1 MRRYL
6 VILFVFILAVN
17 QASAVI
23 FEPNDIEWISDTSGT
38 LHKGGTLSSGNYT
51 VKAAQ
56 FPSGVPGYKDMNGN
70 IVPET
75 EVDPMVYLEV
85 YKKGVLLKEFI
96 MTPGSEPYSDPD
108 YEIRISTTDFTPRT
122 AREWVL
128 EYYDPW
134 VTVSIQKNG
143 FPKLEVIITTDKS
156 IYTSNNAEII
166 TAKVEVKNSGDAFLK
181 NVDVDLNIGELKLRG
196 GDASQLH
203 NSYPR
208 LNKGES
214 KSFEVILV
222 VPDLIDERLY
232 TMSANTKGYNVRE
245 ALYSASTTQSITVSP
260 KQNYF
265 GISKAVRDRIY
276 LNDYATVRITIANGG
291 MYDIKNIHVTDN
303 LSDKFVLS
311 SSPTPFAWDIP
322 LLKPGEEWGTGY
334 SMKPTEAN
342 IDGWTIP
349 AASATF
355 TVNNKPYSAST
366 STVKIIVNGP
376 IILLNKTVSKSVVNI
391 SEDVTV
397 TVSVN
402 NVGNIGTKTDVKD
415 SLIDDVNLVS
425 GQLSQLNFS
434 EPKKAW
440 GFSYIIRM
448 NKEGVYELPSA
459 IANYTNVEYRG
470 FVHDVKSSERPIIKV
485 VDPNKP
491 ILTPAPNATG
501 SASLNPGENP
511 QSSPGDQGTPSQTS
525 KQGWISSI
533 ISNTPGAIPTTGEPT
548 PTPITPGFEIS
559 FAVLVLIF
567 ATIMKRR

>member
-1 MRRYL
+1 MRRYF
-6 VILFVFILAVN
+6 VIVIIFILAVN

-23 FEPNDIEWISDTSGT
+23 FEPNDIEWISDTSAT
-38 LHKGGTLSSGNYT
+38 LHKGGTFSTGNYT
-51 VKAAQ
+51 IKAAQ
-56 FPSGVPGYKDMNGN
+56 FPSGVPGYKTMNGN

-75 EVDPMVYLEV
+75 EVDPMVYLEI
-85 YKKGVLLKEFI
+85 YKNGVLLKEFI
-96 MTPGSEPYSDPD
+96 MTPGSEPYIDPN
-108 YEIRISTTDFTPRT
+108 YEIKISTTAFTARNS
-122 AREWVL
+122 REWVL

-134 VTVSIQKNG
+134 VTVSTQKNG
-143 FPKLEVIITTDKS
+143 FPKLDISITTDKS
-156 IYTSNNAEII
+156 TYTSNNAEII
-166 TAKVEVKNSGDAFLK
+166 TAKVEVKNSGDAFIK
-181 NVDVDLNIGELKLRG
+181 NVEVDLNIGELKLRG
-196 GDASQLH
+196 GSESQLH

-222 VPDLIDERLY
+222 VPDLIDEKSY
-232 TMSANTKGYNVRE
+232 GFAANTKGYNVRE
-245 ALYSASTTQSITVSP
+245 ALYTASTTKSITVSP

-265 GISKAVRDRIY
+265 GITKAVRDRIY

-303 LSDKFVLS
+303 MSEKFVLS
-311 SSPTPFAWDIP
+311 SSATPFAWDIP
-322 LLKPGEEWGTGY
+322 LLKPGDEWGTGY
-334 SMKPTEAN
+334 SIKPTEAN

-355 TVNNKPYSAST
+355 TVNNKNYSASS

-376 IILLNKTVSKSVVNI
+376 IIILNKTVSKTVVNV
-391 SEDVTV
+391 SEDVNV
-397 TVSVN
+397 TVSVKN
-402 NVGNIGTKTDVKD
+402 IGNIGTKTDIRD

-425 GQLSQLNFS
+425 GQLSQLSFS
-434 EPKKAW
+434 EPKKEW

-491 ILTPAPNATG
+491 IPTPTEQ
-501 SASLNPGENP
+501 ASQTQTENP
-511 QSSPGDQGTPSQTS
+511 ASPSQDNPAATKTEPGIFENLFGDPSANTAASSP
-525 KQGWISSI
+525 
-533 ISNTPGAIPTTGEPT
+533 GEPT
-548 PTPITPGFEIS
+548 PTPITPGFDIA
-559 FAVLVLIF
+559 FTVIVLIF
-567 ATIMKRR
+567 TAFRRR